1 METLLFFWLLLA
13 ANGVVTSQPGPN
25 HKGSLTR
32 YPNLAN
38 ADLKTDENWESVD
51 GELDYPRESIE
62 DAKAPK
68 EVADWLRKEVNHV
81 RNRRSTESEEYEFQE
96 RICDVR
102 IDSDLPKVEN
112 GSINSEDFKLGP
124 RPVNLTDDQLKVR
137 RVVCR
142 QNNSTASPLDET
154 NHRCKQEYVHVPLIS
169 VVTNGSVVTNDL
181 VVRFQSWPYGCTCL
195 LTEN

>member
-1 METLLFFWLLLA
+1 M
-13 ANGVVTSQPGPN
+13 
-25 HKGSLTR
+25 
-32 YPNLAN
+32 
-38 ADLKTDENWESVD
+38 
-51 GELDYPRESIE
+51 
-62 DAKAPK
+62 
-68 EVADWLRKEVNHV
+68 RKEVNHV
-81 RNRRSTESEEYEFQE
+81 RNRRSTEPEEYEYEFQE

-102 IDSDLPKVEN
+102 IDSDLPKVEY
-112 GSINSEDFKLGP
+112 GSINSQDFKLGP

-137 RVVCR
+137 RVVCLR
-142 QNNSTASPLDET
+142 NNSTNSALDET